1 MKVIGEQDAAIFL
14 ARVNFV
20 QPIFYSVF
28 ASHLAT
34 VGNKMCYPQE
44 KKITNPSFR
53 KFRRIHLSTITFSH
67 LA

>member
-34 VGNKMCYPQE
+34 IGNKMCYPQE
-44 KKITNPSFR
+44 KKSQILRSENSEEFI
-53 KFRRIHLSTITFSH
+53 FL
-67 LA
+67 L

>member
-1 MKVIGEQDAAIFL
+1 MKVIGEQDATIFL

-34 VGNKMCYPQE
+34 IGNKMCYPQ
-44 KKITNPSFR
+44 KKNNHKS
-53 KFRRIHLSTITFSH
+53 
-67 LA
+67 